1 MPSNV
6 KQKAAR
12 SHEEALRTV
21 CASCWKKS
29 KNVRSVSDKV
39 AGLICQFV
47 YKDYDKSNGF
57 HPTVVCT
64 GCQATLSYL
73 DKVNNS
79 QSSRYLQYFPNQNT
93 LYLQDPDETKRNLP
107 KTPPYEELIAPG
119 PGTRSSSISKCVC
132 KICEIARMLYVD
144 YRTHAK
150 TYSSAPGHPLPIAYH
165 CAPSVSP

>member
-12 SHEEALRTV
+12 THEEALRTV

-39 AGLICQFV
+39 AGFIQQFV

-64 GCQATLSYL
+64 GCHYTLSNL
-73 DKVNNS
+73 DKVGMSLNKISYNFS
-79 QSSRYLQYFPNQNT
+79 NYKT
-93 LYLQDPDETKRNLP
+93 LCL
-107 KTPPYEELIAPG
+107 
-119 PGTRSSSISKCVC
+119 
-132 KICEIARMLYVD
+132 
-144 YRTHAK
+144 
-150 TYSSAPGHPLPIAYH
+150 
-165 CAPSVSP
+165 

>member
-1 MPSNV
+1 MPYNV

-107 KTPPYEELIAPG
+107 KTPPYEELKATG
-119 PGTRSSSISKCVC
+119 PRHQILQHFQMCV
-132 KICEIARMLYVD
+132 
-144 YRTHAK
+144 
-150 TYSSAPGHPLPIAYH
+150 
-165 CAPSVSP
+165 